1 MDWRSKLIDLILTLT
16 SGLAAALVLGYV
28 MHRLK
33 VSPIAGYLLAGIVVG
48 PHTPGVVVNRELA
61 SQMADI
67 GIILLMFGVGLQFN
81 LKKLAGVS
89 RLVVP
94 GALLQSLM
102 TTVCGTLVAMA
113 FGLGVKAGVVYG
125 LALSVASTVAMI
137 RVFTDTRRLQTPA
150 GNRATGWL
158 VVEDLFMVFV
168 LILLP
173 AVAGEGH
180 YSAAGLARQAGLA
193 VLEIVAVIAAAFLL
207 GGRVV
212 PWILRHVAA
221 TRSRELFTL
230 TILVTA
236 LGIAVGASI
245 LFGIS
250 MALGALMAGMVV
262 GRSDFSLRAATE
274 ALPMRDAFAV
284 LFFVSIGMLFDP
296 ARLFEAPGFA
306 VATVGLVLL
315 GKPLFAGT
323 LMLLLGCPTRNAL
336 TLALALAQ
344 IGEFSFILAA
354 AGSRMG
360 LLSGS
365 TGNLLVVAS
374 ILSLM
379 LNPFLLRLAD
389 PFEAWLTR
397 HPRLWRLL
405 NRSAVQQED
414 ADDAG
419 EGPAARVDR
428 HRAVLVGFGPVGRSL
443 ADLLR
448 ENNIEPTVIEMNHD
462 TIKYLRTRSIS
473 AVYGDASHTEVLN
486 AAGMQHAGTLIISAP
501 GIPAVA
507 DIIRQARAMNP
518 EIRILV
524 NTSYLSEYPVLE
536 TAGADEVFSGE
547 AEVASAMCASVLRR
561 LGAAPDEI
569 RKAGDRVRK
578 NLSGV
583 AGQPP

>member
-1 MDWRSKLIDLILTLT
+1 
-16 SGLAAALVLGYV
+16 

-81 LKKLAGVS
+81 FRKLAGVT

-102 TTVCGTLVAMA
+102 TTVCGILVALA
-113 FGLGVKAGVVYG
+113 FGLSVKAGVVYG

-137 RVFTDTRRLQTPA
+137 RVFTETRRLQTPA

-173 AVAGEGH
+173 ALVGEGQH
-180 YSAAGLARQAGLA
+180 SVAGLARQAGVA
-193 VLEIVAVIAAAFLL
+193 VLEIVAVIGAAFLL

-236 LGIAVGASI
+236 LGIAVGAST

-306 VATVGLVLL
+306 AATVALVLL
-315 GKPLFAGT
+315 GKPFFAGA
-323 LMLLLGCPTRNAL
+323 LMIVLGCPTRNAL

-360 LLSGS
+360 LLSES

-379 LNPFLLRLAD
+379 INPFMLRLAD
-389 PFEAWLTR
+389 PLEAWLIR

-405 NRSAVQQED
+405 NRSAVSQEEAAD
-414 ADDAG
+414 AA
-419 EGPAARVDR
+419 EGHAATVER

-443 ADLLR
+443 ADFLR

-462 TIKYLRTRSIS
+462 TIKHLRARSIP
-473 AVYGDASHTEVLN
+473 AVYGDATHAGVLK
-486 AAGMQHAGTLIISAP
+486 AAGMTRAATLILSAP
-501 GIPAVA
+501 GIPSAA

-524 NTSYLSEYPVLE
+524 NTSYLSELPVLE
-536 TAGADEVFSGE
+536 AAGADEVFSGE

-561 LGAAPDEI
+561 LGAGPDEI
-569 RKAGDRVRK
+569 RKVGDRVRK
-578 NLSGV
+578 NLADTV
-583 AGQPP
+583 TQPH